1 MTHSDKSL
9 RLAKHIDCSNELKLL
24 QAYAMCIVIEVYNH
38 ASVCIV
44 QMWITISKHS
54 NAMYRDHLP
63 QRWLTYRILH

>member
-9 RLAKHIDCSNELKLL
+9 RLAKRIDCSHELKLL

-38 ASVCIV
+38 ACIYSVCIV

-54 NAMYRDHLP
+54 S
-63 QRWLTYRILH
+63 T